1 MAYWYARHKRVDL
14 SIIPVRGCC
23 CIDNRMACFIA
34 GITTL
39 ITTLIAFLFVVLDI
53 VQFADTNF
61 IIKGGFPGLW
71 RMPFWKGFILCD
83 IAMFIAHIILFSFT
97 FCLVGAISWPSK
109 YRIYSLKPIVL
120 NFFIVIVLHTIVELG
135 VSTYMYSWYG
145 LAAWRLPYLIVNIMF
160 YIIRFVLA
168 IWFMVISYS
177 YILELRQ
184 ELYAPVDP
192 EARPEI
198 EPASLLT
205 SGVLGSRSGP
215 N

>member
-1 MAYWYARHKRVDL
+1 
-14 SIIPVRGCC
+14 
-23 CIDNRMACFIA
+23 
-34 GITTL
+34 
-39 ITTLIAFLFVVLDI
+39 
-53 VQFADTNF
+53 
-61 IIKGGFPGLW
+61 
-71 RMPFWKGFILCD
+71 GFILCD

-109 YRIYSLKPIVL
+109 IYSLKPIVL

>member
-14 SIIPVRGCC
+14 SIIPIRGCC
-23 CIDNRMACFIA
+23 CIDNRMGCFIA

-39 ITTLIAFLFVVLDI
+39 
-53 VQFADTNF
+53 FANTDF

-71 RMPFWKGFILCD
+71 RMPFWKV
-83 IAMFIAHIILFSFT
+83 MFIAHIVLFSFT

-109 YRIYSLKPIVL
+109 YRIYNLKPIVL

-135 VSTYMYSWYG
+135 VSTYIYSWYG
-145 LAAWRLPYLIVNIMF
+145 LAAWRLPYVIVNVMF

-198 EPASLLT
+198 EPASVMPSLIS
-205 SGVLGSRSGP
+205 SGILGPRGDPQSTFLQ
-215 N
+215 